1 MSGAEA
7 GRNALSDR
15 DALLRRPAVRRVE
28 EALIAG
34 GVAADIHALAHTA
47 RTAKDAAGALH
58 CPVGAIV
65 KSLVFACGDKPVM
78 ALVAG
83 DRQCDIAALRA
94 VLLDRFALA
103 GKVDRA
109 DAEMV
114 RAATGFAI
122 GGVAPVAHDTAMPI
136 VLDASLRRFDTVWA
150 AAGHPHCVFPTNAE
164 DLLRLTG
171 AAESDAIGKRG

>member
-1 MSGAEA
+1 MTDAGAERVGEA
-7 GRNALSDR
+7 DR
-15 DALLRRPAVRRVE
+15 EALLRRPAVRRVA

-34 GVAADIHALAHTA
+34 GVAADIHALAATA
-47 RTAKDAAGALH
+47 RTAHDAAHALG

-65 KSLVFACGDKPVM
+65 KSLVFACDERPVM

-83 DRQCDIAALRA
+83 DRQCDIAALRQ
-94 VLLDRFALA
+94 VLLDRFKLA
-103 GKVDRA
+103 GKVARA
-109 DAEMV
+109 DAELV

-136 VLDASLRRFDTVWA
+136 VLDGSLRRFDTIWA
-150 AAGHPHCVFPTNAE
+150 AAGHPHCVFPINAE